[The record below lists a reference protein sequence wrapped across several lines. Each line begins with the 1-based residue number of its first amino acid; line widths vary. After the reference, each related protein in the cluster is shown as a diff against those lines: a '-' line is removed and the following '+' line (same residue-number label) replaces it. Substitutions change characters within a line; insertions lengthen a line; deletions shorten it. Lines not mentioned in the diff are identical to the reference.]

1 MQNSI
6 CLKYG
11 FAFFFFFYKEEA
23 TMSYFIVTGASSG
36 IGEAMCDVLAQQGH
50 DLIIVARRVDRLKQI
65 KAKIES
71 NYLREVIIM
80 PADLSDLSSL
90 KQLHENC
97 QSYHVVG
104 LINNAG
110 YGLYGEF
117 LNLNIEDEFNMIDLN
132 IKSVHYLSKLF
143 LKDFVRQDEGYLL
156 NVAST
161 AAFQSGPLMA
171 TYYASKGYVLQ
182 LTEAIAKELEAK
194 QSKVVVSVLCPGPVD
209 TEFQQKADIKVAK
222 SILKVPTAKEVAEY
236 AYQELMKGQ
245 TLIVPGLSN
254 RVLLFFNRFIP
265 RKLGCQ
271 IVYHTQLKKK

>member
-117 LNLNIEDEFNMIDLN
+117 LNLDIEDEFNMIDLN

-143 LKDFVRQDEGYLL
+143 LKDFVRQDEGYL
-156 NVAST
+156 T
-161 AAFQSGPLMA
+161 
-171 TYYASKGYVLQ
+171 
-182 LTEAIAKELEAK
+182 
-194 QSKVVVSVLCPGPVD
+194 
-209 TEFQQKADIKVAK
+209 
-222 SILKVPTAKEVAEY
+222 LKVPTKTSEDEIMTY
-236 AYQELMKGQ
+236 MKSQSKFLLNLQEKLNNRKY
-245 TLIVPGLSN
+245 ISN
-254 RVLLFFNRFIP
+254 QKSYDNEELFRKRIP
-265 RKLGCQ
+265 
-271 IVYHTQLKKK
+271 TS

>member
-1 MQNSI
+1 
-6 CLKYG
+6 
-11 FAFFFFFYKEEA
+11 
-23 TMSYFIVTGASSG
+23 MSYFIVTGASSG

-117 LNLNIEDEFNMIDLN
+117 LNLDIEDEFNMIDLN

-171 TYYASKGYVLQ
+171 TYYASK
-182 LTEAIAKELEAK
+182 
-194 QSKVVVSVLCPGPVD
+194 
-209 TEFQQKADIKVAK
+209 
-222 SILKVPTAKEVAEY
+222 
-236 AYQELMKGQ
+236 
-245 TLIVPGLSN
+245 
-254 RVLLFFNRFIP
+254 
-265 RKLGCQ
+265 
-271 IVYHTQLKKK
+271 